1 MAEDTNL
8 GLLNDGWIWHRVRA
22 ATKEVM
28 DDLRSQGLVP
38 VAPDDATRETFYS
51 AAGYLAA
58 VPDLE
63 AELIR
68 HVREVTPLAADFGY
82 DISHS
87 EPRWPTTIFVSA
99 PSTTERYSAL
109 RLLENIIHE
118 GMHLR
123 LTSIE
128 RLHPLVRPDADRLF
142 SPWKGQ
148 DRDTQGVLHGLYVF
162 TCIAAIFAKP
172 QLLACLDS
180 NGIIYASRRIVE
192 IKEELEYVNLEI
204 LYQNLTDVG
213 RSFLENILTLDNE
226 SSPWLFQRCEENND
240 FEVLTCKA

>member
-8 GLLNDGWIWHRVRA
+8 GLPNDGWIWHRVRA
-22 ATKEVM
+22 APKEVM
-28 DDLRSQGLVP
+28 GDLRSQGLVP
-38 VAPDDATRETFYS
+38 LAPDDATRETFYS

-87 EPRWPTTIFVSA
+87 EPRWPTTIFVSV
-99 PSTTERYSAL
+99 PSTTECYSAL

-142 SPWKGQ
+142 SPWKDQ
-148 DRDTQGVLHGLYVF
+148 DRDAQGVLHGLYVF
-162 TCIAAIFAKP
+162 TCIASVFAKP
-172 QLLACLDS
+172 RLLAFLDS
-180 NGIIYASRRIVE
+180 NGMIYASRRVAE
-192 IKEELEYVNLEI
+192 IKKELEYVDIKMLNQKLNC
-204 LYQNLTDVG
+204 LGQ
-213 RSFLENILTLDNE
+213 SFLKDLLMQNNDQ
-226 SSPWLFQRCEENND
+226 SPWILSP
-240 FEVLTCKA
+240 L